1 LLKHKFVKIRNLL
14 LHLGYVRVGPL
25 NSLGWRNV
33 EILIFKI
40 DAFFRNGIQLKSKR
54 IVLRLGF
61 RRWFLQNLVN
71 GKITFTFSVDHGVEV
86 SEERRILFWGV
97 ELFLVQVD
105 IAQDG
110 LVIL

>member
-1 LLKHKFVKIRNLL
+1 
-14 LHLGYVRVGPL
+14 L

-61 RRWFLQNLVN
+61 RRWFLQNLVSR
-71 GKITFTFSVDHGVEV
+71 KITFTFSVDHGVEV
-86 SEERRILFWGV
+86 SEERRILLWGV